1 MFRAVSTSFMPS
13 VKAILSSSILA
24 IGFQICFYMS
34 LAGFACA
41 WHYRHKLKSGLSAA
55 LGYVVWPAFSGAFM
69 VFVAVYSIP
78 TFDSFTIMMGVGGLL
93 LGFLPLVLNRK
104 RLPQS

>member
-1 MFRAVSTSFMPS
+1 

-41 WHYRHKLKSGLSAA
+41 WHYRHKMGVGFGSAF
-55 LGYVVWPAFSGAFM
+55 GYVLWPLMSALFM
-69 VFVAVYSIP
+69 VFIALYSIP
-78 TFDSFTIMMGVGGLL
+78 TFDLLTNLLGLGGLL
-93 LGFLPLVLNRK
+93 IGFIPLIFNQ
-104 RLPQS
+104 RLQRR